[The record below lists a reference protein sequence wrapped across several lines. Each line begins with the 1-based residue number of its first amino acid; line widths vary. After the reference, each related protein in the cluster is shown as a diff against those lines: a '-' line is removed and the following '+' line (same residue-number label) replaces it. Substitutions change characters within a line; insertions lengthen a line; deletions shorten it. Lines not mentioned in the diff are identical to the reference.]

1 MTVQTTN
8 GQEWDP
14 AVAARSLLKRA
25 FQSYDSYYGLCTT
38 SCQVYDTAWVAMVV
52 KTTDGVRQW
61 LFPECF
67 YYLLKTQSSDGSWGL
82 LPTTQTAGILDTAS
96 ALLAL
101 ISHAKDPLQIL
112 DISPTKIDQSIK
124 LGLASLKKQLATW
137 DDVEKT
143 NHIGVELIV
152 PALLTYLQKEHSVC
166 PSEFMFPCK
175 EALNSMHKE
184 KMSQFNPEVLY
195 NKRPSSAL
203 HSLEAFLGQIDF
215 DRVSHHLYHGSMM
228 ASPSSTAAYL
238 IGASQWDDEAER
250 YLRHVLRVGTGHGD
264 GGIPGTHP
272 TTHFECSWILA
283 TLLKGGFSKQQL
295 DCDELHGLSG
305 ILDTAFQNEK
315 GIIGFA
321 PHTADVDDTA
331 KGLLAFSLLV
341 QHVSPDAMIKVF
353 EARDHFTTFG
363 SERDP
368 SLTSNL
374 HVLLSLL
381 NQPNRSH
388 YHSQIL
394 KSALFVC
401 RWWWNSDSIIK
412 DKWHLSHLYP
422 TMLFVE
428 AFTDLL
434 ELVDSGELSGLI
446 DQEWRLKMG
455 ASLFQACLRVML
467 EQQDDG
473 SWGGYRE
480 QTCHAVL
487 ALSQARRLCFF
498 NEIRAKLQSCIDQA
512 STWLHSS
519 SPHSRDLA
527 WTSKTAYQVTFVAEA
542 YELAALQ
549 SSMPSNSLGNIGHNL
564 TPAIASTDLDGYM
577 RLVRKTALFSS
588 VDEWQVRA
596 SVIESSFFVPLLR
609 ARRSDV
615 FPRDDGLLEQDNY
628 LSIIPFT
635 WVGCNNRSRAFA
647 SNSWLYDMMLL
658 SLLGYQTDEYVEAV
672 IAPAVG
678 EGFQLRE
685 AIDRIIDSIMREPTA
700 AENGGLTLTEKLKGC
715 ETNGHSDVSSPFG
728 SILSSLT
735 RFASN
740 VLNHEAVLRSSLW
753 DRENLSREFKT
764 FLHSHATQLEDN
776 FRFSKQPNGDTFSSP
791 TQTYFDW
798 VNSTGGSH
806 VACAYSFAFSNCL
819 VSASLCQGQEAF
831 PTVTQK
837 YLASDVMRH
846 ATAMCRMYND
856 YGSMARD
863 EAERNV
869 NSMHFPDFASCGT
882 TSPEPADSRKKRLGQ
897 LAQYEHAC
905 LIQALEALGK
915 ECHKP
920 WRKNGATSI
929 EARKLSIVRLF
940 CDVTDLYDQLYVIK
954 DISSRL
960 K

>member
-1 MTVQTTN
+1 MTVQATN
-8 GQEWDP
+8 GQECDR

-38 SCQVYDTAWVAMVV
+38 TCQVYDTAWVAMVV

-67 YYLLKTQSSDGSWGL
+67 HYLLKTQSSDGSWGL

-101 ISHAKDPLQIL
+101 ISHAKDPLQIS
-112 DISPTKIDQSIK
+112 DISPTRIDQSIK

-152 PALLTYLQKEHSVC
+152 PAMLTYLQKEHSAF
-166 PSEFMFPCK
+166 PFEFMFPCK
-175 EALNSMHKE
+175 EALNSMHAE
-184 KMSQFNPEVLY
+184 KMNQFDPEVLY
-195 NKRPSSAL
+195 SKRPSSAL

-238 IGASQWDDEAER
+238 IAASQWDDEAER

-295 DCDELHGLSG
+295 DCDELHGLSS
-305 ILDTAFQNEK
+305 ILERAFQNEK

-331 KGLLAFSLLV
+331 KGLLALSLLY
-341 QHVSPDAMIKVF
+341 QHVSPDAMIRVF

-374 HVLLSLL
+374 H
-381 NQPNRSH
+381 
-388 YHSQIL
+388 
-394 KSALFVC
+394 
-401 RWWWNSDSIIK
+401 
-412 DKWHLSHLYP
+412 HLSHLYP

-434 ELVDSGELSGLI
+434 ELVDNGELSGLI
-446 DQEWRLKMG
+446 DQEWRLRMG

-480 QTCHAVL
+480 QTCYAVL

-512 STWLHSS
+512 SAWLRSS
-519 SPHSRDLA
+519 SPHSCDLA

-549 SSMPSNSLGNIGHNL
+549 SSMPSNSLGNIGHSL
-564 TPAIASTDLDGYM
+564 TLAIASSDLDGYM
-577 RLVRKTALFSS
+577 RLVRQTALFSS
-588 VDEWQVRA
+588 VDEWQLRA

-615 FPRDDGLLEQDNY
+615 FPRNDGLLEQDKY
-628 LSIIPFT
+628 LSVIPFT
-635 WVGCNNRSRAFA
+635 WIGCNNRSRTFA

-700 AENGGLTLTEKLKGC
+700 AGNGSLTLTENLKGC
-715 ETNGHSDVSSPFG
+715 ETNGHRDLSSPFE

-735 RFASN
+735 RFASY
-740 VLNHEAVLRSSLW
+740 VLNHEAVLRSSMW
-753 DRENLSREFKT
+753 DRENLCREFKT

-776 FRFSKQPNGDTFSSP
+776 FRFSQQPNGETFSSP
-791 TQTYFDW
+791 TQTYFKW

-837 YLASDVMRH
+837 YLASDIMRH

-856 YGSMARD
+856 LGSMARD
-863 EAERNV
+863 ESERNL

-882 TSPEPADSRKKRLGQ
+882 TSPEPADSRMERLGQ

-905 LIQALEALGK
+905 LLQALAALGK

-920 WRKNGATSI
+920 WRKNGASSI